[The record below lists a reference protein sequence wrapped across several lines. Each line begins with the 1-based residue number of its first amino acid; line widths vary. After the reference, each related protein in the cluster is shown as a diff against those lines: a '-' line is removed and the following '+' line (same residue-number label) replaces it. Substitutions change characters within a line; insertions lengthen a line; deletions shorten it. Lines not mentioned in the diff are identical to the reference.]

1 MIVSLLAPKTDT
13 TIDLIYTIKKLISR
27 KGFLKILDLAV
38 EEMTIVTDKPKKP
51 PPIDEIPIKLS
62 IIYSRKHGLLSFI
75 KAT

>member
-51 PPIDEIPIKLS
+51 HQLMKYP
-62 IIYSRKHGLLSFI
+62 
-75 KAT
+75 